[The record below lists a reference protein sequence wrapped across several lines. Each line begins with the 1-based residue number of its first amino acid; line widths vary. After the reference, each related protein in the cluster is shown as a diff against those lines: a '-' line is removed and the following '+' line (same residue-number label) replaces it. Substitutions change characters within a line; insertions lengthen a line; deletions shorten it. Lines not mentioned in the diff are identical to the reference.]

1 MKLMRM
7 AALAAGMMAAMALAA
22 CSTSSGGGSG
32 YPPGG
37 GGSGGSIEAPGYPQQ
52 QEIRDEQAMI
62 AVESIYNVAATAY
75 VAASEQG
82 QIPAEIQNRAQ
93 DALALSYESLKLAR
107 AAHRI
112 GDATTF
118 RAQAIEAGRLAT
130 LARDL
135 IPK

>member
-1 MKLMRM
+1 MKLMRL
-7 AALAAGMMAAMALAA
+7 AAVAAGMMAAMALAA

-32 YPPGG
+32 YAPGG
-37 GGSGGSIEAPGYPQQ
+37 GTGGSIEAPGYPQQ
-52 QEIRDEQAMI
+52 QELRDEQAMI
-62 AVESIYNVAATAY
+62 AVESLYNVAATAY